1 MLLNMQRPVADEE
14 NEKDLKKGV
23 KVSDD
28 ISDLDLKSAAGGS
41 QNMDSD
47 DSEEESSEDEGPKW
61 GGEEASDH
69 EEEDEMPT
77 LTASMTSNQFKYVA
91 RCALGQLLLACTRMC
106 LERLSKSVSAS
117 ARVCARAVAEWHVYA
132 SLDAQ
137 CRADACERSA
147 LCEMIR

>member
-1 MLLNMQRPVADEE
+1 MYGPAGSMPLNVQRPVADEE

-28 ISDLDLKSAAGGS
+28 ISEPDLKSAAGGS
-41 QNMDSD
+41 QNKDSD

-61 GGEEASDH
+61 GGEEDSDH

-91 RCALGQLLLACTRMC
+91 RCALGCGVACV
-106 LERLSKSVSAS
+106 RLF
-117 ARVCARAVAEWHVYA
+117 
-132 SLDAQ
+132 
-137 CRADACERSA
+137 
-147 LCEMIR
+147 